1 MKRTNSLTVL
11 LVAGSLLAFGASGC
25 KKKLQN
31 VTPLPG
37 SRAGEVGGPGPAR
50 PIDTASLPPIDTGP
64 RTVPIDPTQSP
75 TGGIPFDPNIDRS
88 NWREDPDTFHADTVY
103 FDFDKSSIKPSE
115 VSKIRAVAD
124 RFKTMSAKALRID
137 GHCDER
143 GTEEYNRS
151 LGERRALSIREA
163 LVREGVAANLIDT
176 RTYGE
181 EHPADAGRDETAW
194 ARNRR
199 GEFILLSPP

>member
-1 MKRTNSLTVL
+1 VRTI
-11 LVAGSLLAFGASGC
+11 
-25 KKKLQN
+25 
-31 VTPLPG
+31 
-37 SRAGEVGGPGPAR
+37 PA
-50 PIDTASLPPIDTGP
+50 DTAPVGN
-64 RTVPIDPTQSP
+64 
-75 TGGIPFDPNIDRS
+75 IPFDPNIDRT
-88 NWREDPDTFHADTVY
+88 NWREDHDTFQAETVY
-103 FDFDKSSIKPSE
+103 FDFDKSNIKPSE
-115 VSKIRAVAD
+115 VGKIRAVAEQ
-124 RFKTMSAKALRID
+124 FKAMSAKALRID

-181 EHPADAGRDETAW
+181 ERPAEPGHDEAAW

-199 GEFILLSPP
+199 GEFIVLSPQ